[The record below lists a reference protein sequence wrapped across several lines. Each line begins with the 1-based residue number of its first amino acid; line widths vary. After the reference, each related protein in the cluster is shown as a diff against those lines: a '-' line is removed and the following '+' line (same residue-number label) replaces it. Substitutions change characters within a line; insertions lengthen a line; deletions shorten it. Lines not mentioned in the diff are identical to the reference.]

1 MADTSRRV
9 PLWAIALVGGMG
21 VFTIL
26 GIIYFWFIFWIRFVF
41 LKEKKKVLE

>member
-9 PLWAIALVGGMG
+9 PLWAIALVGDMG

-26 GIIYFWFIFWIRFVF
+26 GLF
-41 LKEKKKVLE
+41 LFGSYSGLGSSF